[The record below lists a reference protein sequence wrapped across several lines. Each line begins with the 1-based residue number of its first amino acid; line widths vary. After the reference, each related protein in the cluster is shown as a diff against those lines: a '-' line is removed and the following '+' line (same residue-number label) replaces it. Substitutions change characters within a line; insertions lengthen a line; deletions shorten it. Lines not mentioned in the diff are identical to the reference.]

1 MAWRFPVVT
10 ERKIQFGIVM
20 EASPGY
26 TAQLAARVEELGF
39 DILLCPDTQNLSPDP
54 FGQLALATATTR
66 RLKLGTGVTNPIT
79 RDVAVTAC
87 AFATL
92 QAESAGRMICGIGR
106 GDSSAAHIGREN
118 AKTRE
123 LREFVEQLQ
132 AYSRGEPVVRHG
144 IESRMRWFDSVAVDP
159 LPVDVACTGP
169 QTIRMA
175 VDVADRVSFAVGS
188 APERVR
194 WAMDVALA
202 RLAETGR
209 ARESLQIGAYV
220 NLVCDEDES
229 RAINLGR
236 MISGMV
242 AHFAGMK
249 NASLEHLPPQ
259 LKALAAHMQQ
269 GYDMA
274 QHARESGQHLSQVP
288 DDFVDWFSIC
298 GPPKKCRERLE
309 VLLDMG
315 LDHVY
320 QLGGSPVAHPHGA
333 RQAAMV
339 GQAELYA
346 RQVLPYFRAG
356 DPGSTT

>member
-1 MAWRFPVVT
+1 
-10 ERKIQFGIVM
+10 
-20 EASPGY
+20 
-26 TAQLAARVEELGF
+26 
-39 DILLCPDTQNLSPDP
+39 
-54 FGQLALATATTR
+54 
-66 RLKLGTGVTNPIT
+66 
-79 RDVAVTAC
+79 
-87 AFATL
+87 
-92 QAESAGRMICGIGR
+92 
-106 GDSSAAHIGREN
+106 
-118 AKTRE
+118 
-123 LREFVEQLQ
+123 
-132 AYSRGEPVVRHG
+132 
-144 IESRMRWFDSVAVDP
+144 
-159 LPVDVACTGP
+159 
-169 QTIRMA
+169 
-175 VDVADRVSFAVGS
+175 
-188 APERVR
+188 
-194 WAMDVALA
+194 
-202 RLAETGR
+202 
-209 ARESLQIGAYV
+209 
-220 NLVCDEDES
+220 
-229 RAINLGR
+229 